1 MIVGQNLWP
10 DIQLQHASV
19 TIKILAS
26 KPDSCIPIMPV
37 HLQPYNLCLESAGA
51 LLLRKTYWYAHVPNA
66 QLLTFVKYGV
76 DVNSP
81 VFNVLVLLQV
91 QNRSHTFIFEESLNV
106 ILALWL

>member
-1 MIVGQNLWP
+1 MIVGQNLRP

-19 TIKILAS
+19 TMKNLAS
-26 KPDSCIPIMPV
+26 KPDSCIPIMSV

-51 LLLRKTYWYAHVPNA
+51 LLLRKTYWYALVPDVE
-66 QLLTFVKYGV
+66 LLTFVNYGL
-76 DVNSP
+76 DIDSP

-91 QNRSHTFIFEESLNV
+91 QNRSHTFIKELLNV